1 MAQKNRFAGLTLD
14 HDARPRRRD
23 AGRGPQTNG
32 AGKGFLTNMTT
43 NGLLSPGHRVAAGL
57 MLCVLVWSGAAAG
70 AAPPVAALGNTQTSQ
85 IEIPDLTDASSL
97 AFMGPDDD
105 EPAEYA
111 GVWRLRGLAG
121 KCLDVGGYPTGH
133 SSQVIL
139 YDCNSTKAQHITFVP
154 LVNPEYG
161 YEYELRAHGRCL
173 TVQGGVY
180 ETDTPIVLTPCDNS
194 QSQRFFFVSQTHITP
209 TATLWDPRL
218 VVTVRG
224 ANSANHTPLVLA
236 PATQQPNAAGR
247 WGRQQVDTT
256 PYDWARVVAT
266 AGAYAFKAFGT
277 KCIDIGGAPHPEHS
291 PAFLNDCNGTL
302 AQSFKLRPVDE
313 HLGHYNITVLDTP
326 ELTSNPLTPKG
337 HAVDRCLDIDG
348 GTPSAGAHV
357 ELNACSGATSQRF
370 AFDNFDR
377 QYIYPAGTPELAIGL
392 AGVRKENGA
401 LLELQT
407 RATVASQD
415 WRPIP
420 VEHQVIGP
428 KAPAIRFGKLRTVD
442 HRDGTD
448 VVYYTPLLMV
458 RDDAAL
464 DANYEMFW
472 KRLGGNEYAHR
483 ALSGV
488 STGIGQILNGRLP
501 EIRSGVYVA
510 KARATAANGLFSESP
525 EITIDARGLELFSL
539 TIQGVDD
546 DGATVRWQA
555 AGTPRVSRFD
565 VRFRPVGVGQTLE
578 WQVAAEP
585 GTGMANVTYQKQAV
599 NLQPNTMYEVSVSAH
614 SDLWS
619 ERSAA
624 TSTMTLPSP
633 STDPPPPPPPPPV
646 SGISRVNVFNCVDEG
661 GPVHV
666 WTRDIAQSF
675 WVERGSAPS
684 LWNGS
689 SCPGSAAPF
698 GVQLEDGHSFWF
710 VVVDPQLPGCGG
722 QNDPGS
728 TFCQKSIF
736 TQPLTGDADGPALPL
751 LVY

>member
-1 MAQKNRFAGLTLD
+1 M
-14 HDARPRRRD
+14 
-23 AGRGPQTNG
+23 
-32 AGKGFLTNMTT
+32 
-43 NGLLSPGHRVAAGL
+43 
-57 MLCVLVWSGAAAG
+57 
-70 AAPPVAALGNTQTSQ
+70 
-85 IEIPDLTDASSL
+85 
-97 AFMGPDDD
+97 
-105 EPAEYA
+105 
-111 GVWRLRGLAG
+111 
-121 KCLDVGGYPTGH
+121 
-133 SSQVIL
+133 
-139 YDCNSTKAQHITFVP
+139 
-154 LVNPEYG
+154 
-161 YEYELRAHGRCL
+161 
-173 TVQGGVY
+173 
-180 ETDTPIVLTPCDNS
+180 LTPCDNS

-236 PATQQPNAAGR
+236 PATPQPNAAGR

-266 AGAYAFKAFGT
+266 VGAYAFKAFGS
-277 KCIDIGGAPHPEHS
+277 KCIDIGGSPHPEHS

-302 AQSFKLRPVDE
+302 AQSFKLRSVDE
-313 HLGHYNITVLDTP
+313 HLGYYNITVLDTP
-326 ELTSNPLTPKG
+326 GLTSNPLTPKG
-337 HAVDRCLDIDG
+337 HAVDRCLDIAG
-348 GTPSAGAHV
+348 SVPSAGAHV

-448 VVYYTPLLMV
+448 VVYYTPLLMA

-472 KRLGGNEYAHR
+472 KRLGGSEYTHR
-483 ALSGV
+483 ALSGA

-510 KARATAANGLFSESP
+510 KARATAPNGLFSESP
-525 EITIDARGLELFSL
+525 EITIDARGLELSSL

-565 VRFRPVGVGQTLE
+565 VRFRPVGVGPTLE

-585 GTGMANVTYQKQAV
+585 GTGMANVSYQKQAV
-599 NLQPNTMYEVSVSAH
+599 NLQPNTMYEVSVSAR
-614 SDLWS
+614 SDLWN
-619 ERSAA
+619 ERSAQ

-646 SGISRVNVFNCVDEG
+646 SGISRVNVFNCVGRRRPRPRLDPRHRSKLLGRARLRPE
-661 GPVHV
+661 P
-666 WTRDIAQSF
+666 
-675 WVERGSAPS
+675 VERKLVSRLRRTFRGPAGGRALVLVRGGGSSAARLRWAKRSGIDFLPEVDLHAAAYGRRGRTGSATSGLLSGVARRKCRTGPS
-684 LWNGS
+684 SIATGRRS
-689 SCPGSAAPF
+689 QTGGAHEGRHVRAPP
-698 GVQLEDGHSFWF
+698 HS
-710 VVVDPQLPGCGG
+710 VR
-722 QNDPGS
+722 S
-728 TFCQKSIF
+728 R
-736 TQPLTGDADGPALPL
+736 PLTRSRRQE
-751 LVY
+751 